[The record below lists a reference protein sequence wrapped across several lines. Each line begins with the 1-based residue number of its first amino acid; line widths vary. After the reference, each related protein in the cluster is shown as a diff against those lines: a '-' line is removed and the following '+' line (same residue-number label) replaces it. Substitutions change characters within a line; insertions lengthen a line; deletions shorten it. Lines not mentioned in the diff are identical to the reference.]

1 MIEKIAIIVPIYKP
15 DIDIVTE
22 YSITTLFNVL
32 STKNRDVFFVSS
44 RDMSKENYI
53 NLATK
58 LTENYVYWIDENPE
72 YFKSKETYS
81 KMLMSYDFWKRF
93 EAYEY
98 ALIYQTDCLLLKD
111 NLDTWASFGYDYI
124 GAPILGTGSDW
135 KHIPCVGNGGLS
147 LRKVSTFL
155 YMTNPNGE
163 FIEEFKDEI
172 SEACKANNVY
182 LDYEDLY
189 FSDLIPS
196 LWCGFKKPNYKIAA
210 KFAFDRNP
218 DTALQITNALPDG
231 IHWFDKYTKYYKS
244 LGIDIPDNV
253 IEYTDKN

>member
-53 NLATK
+53 NLANK

-98 ALIYQTDCLLLKD
+98 VLIYQTDCLLLKD

-172 SEACKANNVY
+172 SEAC
-182 LDYEDLY
+182 
-189 FSDLIPS
+189 
-196 LWCGFKKPNYKIAA
+196 
-210 KFAFDRNP
+210 
-218 DTALQITNALPDG
+218 
-231 IHWFDKYTKYYKS
+231 
-244 LGIDIPDNV
+244 
-253 IEYTDKN
+253 

>member
-15 DIDIVTE
+15 DIDVVTE
-22 YSITTLFNVL
+22 YSITKLFNVL

-44 RDMSKENYI
+44 KDMSKENYI
-53 NLATK
+53 NLTNK
-58 LTENYVYWIDENPE
+58 LTENYVYWIDEKPE

-93 EAYEY
+93 ESYEY

-111 NLDTWASFGYDYI
+111 NLDTWASLGYDYI
-124 GAPILGTGSDW
+124 GAPILGSGSDW

-147 LRKVSTFL
+147 LRKVSTFM
-155 YMTNPNGE
+155 YITNPNGE
-163 FIEEFKDEI
+163 FLEEFKDEI
-172 SEACKANNVY
+172 EEICSKNKVY
-182 LDYEDLY
+182 VDYEDLY

-218 DTALQITNALPDG
+218 NLALQITNTLPDG
-231 IHWFDKYTKYYKS
+231 IHWFDKYAKYYKE
-244 LGIDIPDNV
+244 LGIDIPDSI